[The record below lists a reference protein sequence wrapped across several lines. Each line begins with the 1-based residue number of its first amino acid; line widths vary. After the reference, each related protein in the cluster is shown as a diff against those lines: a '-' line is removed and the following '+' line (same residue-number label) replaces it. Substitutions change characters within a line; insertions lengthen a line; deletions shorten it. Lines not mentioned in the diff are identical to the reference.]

1 MKCASEQDA
10 VSSLM
15 SLVAAAERGEPTTI
29 MRDGKAVA
37 VLVPVDA
44 ARKLYPDEKRDFLSF
59 LKEFPGGADFDRI
72 E

>member
-1 MKCASEQDA
+1 MKFVPAQDA
-10 VSSLM
+10 ADLLP
-15 SLVAAAERGEPTTI
+15 SLVTAAEHGEPTTI

-44 ARKLYPDEKRDFLSF
+44 ARKLYPDEKRDFLAF